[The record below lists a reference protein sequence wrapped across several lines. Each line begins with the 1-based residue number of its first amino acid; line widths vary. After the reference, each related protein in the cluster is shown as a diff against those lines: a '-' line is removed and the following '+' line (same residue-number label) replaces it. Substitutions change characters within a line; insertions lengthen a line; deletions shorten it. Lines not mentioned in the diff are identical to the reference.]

1 VELNKA
7 IRIGYA
13 SALSSISAPIYD
25 AYAIPEQASYPYVL
39 IGSQTNVQRV
49 VKRTKIY
56 DATVTVDIVTGSQE
70 TIGRSQSEDI
80 AEEIENI
87 ITPDTFTDLNIEANG
102 YKIGDTIKISD
113 NYITSKNDV
122 NYVYRKIITFKHII
136 SKL

>member
-1 VELNKA
+1 MELNKA

-13 SALSSISAPIYD
+13 NALSGISAPIYD

-49 VKRTKIY
+49 VKRNKTF
-56 DATVTVDIVTGSQE
+56 DATVVIDIVTGSIN
-70 TIGRSQSEDI
+70 TIGRGQSEDI
-80 AEEIENI
+80 AEEIESI
-87 ITPDTFTDLNIEANG
+87 ITPDTFTDINIEVNG
-102 YKIGDTIKISD
+102 YKIGDTLKIND

-122 NYVYRKIITFKHII
+122 YYVYRKILTFKHII